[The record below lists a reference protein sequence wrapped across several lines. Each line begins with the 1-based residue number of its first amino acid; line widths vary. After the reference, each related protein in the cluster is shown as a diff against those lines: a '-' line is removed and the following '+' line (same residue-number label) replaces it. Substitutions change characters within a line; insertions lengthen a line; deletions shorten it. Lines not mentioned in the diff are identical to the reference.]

1 MKNPAAAPTLEHN
14 DDVSWFGMAAA
25 PIAVAIH
32 QVGNYALVP
41 IACHRGLH
49 WPLHV
54 LSVLALA
61 LAVAGVAM
69 AARDWLRHDGSM
81 EGMETPGR
89 SRFMAL
95 LAMALSAFLV
105 LLIVAQAIAQF
116 FFDPCQ
122 R

>member
-25 PIAVAIH
+25 PFAAAMQ

-49 WPLHV
+49 WPLYL
-54 LSVLALA
+54 LSLLALA
-61 LAVAGVAM
+61 LALAGGAT
-69 AARDWLRHDGSM
+69 AARDWLRHNGALESAEM
-81 EGMETPGR
+81 PSR
-89 SRFMAL
+89 SRFIAL
-95 LAMALSAFLV
+95 MAMAWSALLV
-105 LLIVAQAIAQF
+105 LLIVAQAVAQF
-116 FFDPCQ
+116 YFDPCQ